1 MVPKVTETGPS
12 FSFLDSDVSSLKFH
26 EDVTPDSP
34 ASASIFSYCQKT
46 ASISE
51 GNTEKINDLPVTP
64 SGSANAEGSNFVVV
78 TDKGRPFGRELFEKD
93 RKSRHFSITKLRE
106 EMKKKEIPPNPSPS
120 VKSESPTKEECVKEV
135 SSVEESS
142 HQKFH
147 CGRLRS
153 GSFDYSEH
161 EGEVDG
167 NKSFKGNESFSESC
181 GNSLAFYKKHAP
193 GILQATEE
201 MKEQRDWVFPS
212 ASELRNGSVCQS
224 AVDEKEKQNASTSKT
239 MEGALLREKKR
250 DHFSVT
256 EENEADIKEVCDQQR
271 EQPMLFEEA
280 TCTQKRGMDIR
291 DPKIGWVEINHTEHN
306 KEVMQLKKGNDLHSG
321 LFISHDPQ
329 NQKKT
334 SLLGSETN
342 SESSKILEIGEC
354 FIERAEKVVQSTS
367 PDFERSNLGL
377 TYSRRKQSHDKLDV
391 PGQIGRKLQLGEQG
405 HQSGASAIH
414 SKTHMETTPRSP
426 FLGGDVVADGCA
438 LDGFAD
444 STTFVGRATLLHSEV
459 EHGAMGAS
467 IRSRFLGDDIVAD
480 AYGYLTD
487 ASPQTSQDIVDGPA
501 VTTEKLHSGDHTIK
515 ERELRKNCYNEV
527 GGGDSDTKKIRKL
540 KIQNS
545 DPVTLDRREV
555 TDATANTSA
564 NNYHSPDHGGARPKQ
579 GLPKAARCSSVV
591 AKSAQLLS
599 SQQSEEI
606 TLGLN
611 PNFVARHA
619 VTNDTFH
626 NPNLDGGEWKD
637 PLDHYSDQHLYLAK
651 VASDLSSKKSFILHG
666 QDALQNSHKSS
677 SITRPPLETDAFEG
691 GGNIQRSFHSVARS
705 QSSLLKEDE
714 SWHFPAPQVTTENH
728 IQARNYQEKGGCVHF
743 TQDHGPTFDS
753 PMPNASNGIADTTT
767 KFRKSTDSYGE
778 SSLHSA
784 SNSKAGSVTE
794 DEGQRDLYEDN
805 IETRLQDLEKV
816 MSRTVGLFTSI
827 HTAEKQVKT
836 EQQHTE
842 KVGIQEQAMSEE
854 DNGLTETGGRIY
866 SGEQTAPLPRNER
879 ATDTEREDRTSP
891 VQESPRPACSH
902 YQRRC
907 LVRFPCCGRFYPCHR
922 CHNESA
928 ACTDDQ
934 ARAINATHIRCIIC
948 YHEQVV
954 R

>member
-1 MVPKVTETGPS
+1 MVPKVTETDPS
-12 FSFLDSDVSSLKFH
+12 FGFLDSDVFSLKFQ

-34 ASASIFSYCQKT
+34 ASASISSYYHKT
-46 ASISE
+46 TSISE
-51 GNTEKINDLPVTP
+51 GNTEEINDLPFTP
-64 SGSANAEGSNFVVV
+64 SGSANAQGSNFVIV
-78 TDKGRPFGRELFEKD
+78 TDKGRPLGRELFEKD
-93 RKSRHFSITKLRE
+93 RKSRHVSITKLRE
-106 EMKKKEIPPNPSPS
+106 EMKKKEIIPNPCPS
-120 VKSESPTKEECVKEV
+120 VKSESHTKDECVEAV

-142 HQKFH
+142 HQKLH
-147 CGRLRS
+147 YERLRS
-153 GSFDYSEH
+153 GSSSEH

-167 NKSFKGNESFSESC
+167 NKNFEGNESFSESY

-193 GILQATEE
+193 GILQTSEE
-201 MKEQRDWVFPS
+201 RKEQRDWVFPS

-224 AVDEKEKQNASTSKT
+224 AVDEKEKQNASTSET
-239 MEGALLREKKR
+239 MEGALLWEKKR

-256 EENEADIKEVCDQQR
+256 EENEANIKEACDKQR
-271 EQPMLFEEA
+271 EEPVVFEEA
-280 TCTQKRGMDIR
+280 TCTPKRGMDIR
-291 DPKIGWVEINHTEHN
+291 DPKIGRFEINHTEHT
-306 KEVMQLKKGNDLHSG
+306 KEVMQLQKGNDLHSG
-321 LFISHDPQ
+321 IFISRDPQ
-329 NQKKT
+329 NRKKT
-334 SLLGSETN
+334 SLLGNETN
-342 SESSKILEIGEC
+342 SEPSKILEIGEC
-354 FIERAEKVVQSTS
+354 FIERAENTVQSTS
-367 PDFERSNLGL
+367 PDFERPNLGL
-377 TYSRRKQSHDKLDV
+377 TSSRRKQSHGKLDV
-391 PGQIGRKLQLGEQG
+391 RGQIGTKLQLGEQG

-414 SKTHMETTPRSP
+414 SKTHMKTTPRSP

-438 LDGFAD
+438 LDGFPD
-444 STTFVGRATLLHSEV
+444 STTFVGRPTLLHSGV
-459 EHGAMGAS
+459 LHGAMGAS

-480 AYGYLTD
+480 AYGYSTD

-501 VTTEKLHSGDHTIK
+501 RTTEKLHSGDHTIK

-555 TDATANTSA
+555 TDTTANTSA

-579 GLPKAARCSSVV
+579 VLPKSARCSSVV

-626 NPNLDGGEWKD
+626 DPNLDGGDWKD
-637 PLDHYSDQHLYLAK
+637 PLDHNSDEHLYLAK
-651 VASDLSSKKSFILHG
+651 VASNLSSKNSFILHG

-677 SITRPPLETDAFEG
+677 SITRPLPETDAFEG
-691 GGNIQRSFHSVARS
+691 SGNIQRSFHSVARS
-705 QSSLLKEDE
+705 QSSLLKKDK
-714 SWHFPAPQVTTENH
+714 SWHFPPLQVTTENH
-728 IQARNYQEKGGCVHF
+728 TQARNYQEKDGCVHL

-753 PMPNASNGIADTTT
+753 PMPNAGNGIAGTTT
-767 KFRKSTDSYGE
+767 KFRKSADSYGE

-784 SNSKAGSVTE
+784 NNSEVGSVTE
-794 DEGQRDLYEDN
+794 DEGQRDLIEDN
-805 IETRLQDLEKV
+805 LETRLQDLEKV

-827 HTAEKQVKT
+827 HTTEKQVKT

-842 KVGIQEQAMSEE
+842 KVGIQEQAMREE
-854 DNGLTETGGRIY
+854 DNGLTEIAGRIY
-866 SGEQTAPLPRNER
+866 SGEQTAPLPRNEQ
-879 ATDTEREDRTSP
+879 TIDTEREDRTSP

>member
-1 MVPKVTETGPS
+1 MVPKVTETDPS
-12 FSFLDSDVSSLKFH
+12 FSFLDSDVFSLKFQ

-34 ASASIFSYCQKT
+34 ASASISSYYHKT
-46 ASISE
+46 TSISE
-51 GNTEKINDLPVTP
+51 GNTEEINDLPFTP
-64 SGSANAEGSNFVVV
+64 SGSANAQGSNFVIV
-78 TDKGRPFGRELFEKD
+78 TDKGRPLGRELFEKD

-106 EMKKKEIPPNPSPS
+106 EMKKKEILPNPCPS
-120 VKSESPTKEECVKEV
+120 VKSESHTKDECVEAV

-142 HQKFH
+142 HQKLH
-147 CGRLRS
+147 YERLRS
-153 GSFDYSEH
+153 GSSSEH

-167 NKSFKGNESFSESC
+167 NKNFEGNESFSESY

-193 GILQATEE
+193 GILQTSEE
-201 MKEQRDWVFPS
+201 RKEQRDWVFPS

-239 MEGALLREKKR
+239 MEGALLWEKKR

-256 EENEADIKEVCDQQR
+256 EENEANIKEACDKQR
-271 EQPMLFEEA
+271 EEPVVFEEA
-280 TCTQKRGMDIR
+280 TCTPKRGMDIR
-291 DPKIGWVEINHTEHN
+291 DPKIGRFEINHIEHT
-306 KEVMQLKKGNDLHSG
+306 KEVMQLQKGNDLHSG
-321 LFISHDPQ
+321 IFISRDPQ
-329 NQKKT
+329 SRKKT
-334 SLLGSETN
+334 SLLGRETN
-342 SESSKILEIGEC
+342 SEPSKILEIGEC
-354 FIERAEKVVQSTS
+354 FIERAENTVQSTS
-367 PDFERSNLGL
+367 PDFERPNLGL
-377 TYSRRKQSHDKLDV
+377 TSSRRKQSHGKLDV
-391 PGQIGRKLQLGEQG
+391 RGQIGTKLQLGEQG

-438 LDGFAD
+438 LDGFPD
-444 STTFVGRATLLHSEV
+444 STTFVGRPTLLHSGV
-459 EHGAMGAS
+459 QHGAMGAS

-480 AYGYLTD
+480 AYGYSTD
-487 ASPQTSQDIVDGPA
+487 ASPQTSQDIVDDPA
-501 VTTEKLHSGDHTIK
+501 MTTEKLHSGDHTIK

-555 TDATANTSA
+555 TDTTANTPA
-564 NNYHSPDHGGARPKQ
+564 NNCHSPDHGGARPKQ
-579 GLPKAARCSSVV
+579 VLPKSARCSSVV

-626 NPNLDGGEWKD
+626 DPNLDGGDWKD
-637 PLDHYSDQHLYLAK
+637 PLDHNSDEHLYLAK
-651 VASDLSSKKSFILHG
+651 VASNLSSKNSSIG

-677 SITRPPLETDAFEG
+677 SITRPLPETDAFEG
-691 GGNIQRSFHSVARS
+691 SGNIQRSFHSVARS
-705 QSSLLKEDE
+705 QSSLLKKDK
-714 SWHFPAPQVTTENH
+714 SWHFPPLQVTTENQT
-728 IQARNYQEKGGCVHF
+728 QARNYQEKDGCVHL

-753 PMPNASNGIADTTT
+753 PMPNAGNGIAGTTT
-767 KFRKSTDSYGE
+767 KFRKSADSYGE

-784 SNSKAGSVTE
+784 NNSEVGSVTE
-794 DEGQRDLYEDN
+794 DEGQRDLIEDN
-805 IETRLQDLEKV
+805 LETRLQDLEKV

-827 HTAEKQVKT
+827 HTTEKQVKT

-842 KVGIQEQAMSEE
+842 KVGIQEQAMREE
-854 DNGLTETGGRIY
+854 DNGLTEIAGRIY
-866 SGEQTAPLPRNER
+866 SGEQTAPLPRNEQ
-879 ATDTEREDRTSP
+879 TIDTEREDRTSP

>member
-1 MVPKVTETGPS
+1 MVPKVTETDPS
-12 FSFLDSDVSSLKFH
+12 FSFLDSDVSSLKFQ

-34 ASASIFSYCQKT
+34 FSASISSYCHKT
-46 ASISE
+46 TSISE
-51 GNTEKINDLPVTP
+51 GNTEEINDLPFTP
-64 SGSANAEGSNFVVV
+64 SGSANAEGSNFVIV

-106 EMKKKEIPPNPSPS
+106 EMKKKEILPNPCPS
-120 VKSESPTKEECVKEV
+120 VKSESHTKDECVEAV

-142 HQKFH
+142 HQNLH
-147 CGRLRS
+147 YERLRS

-167 NKSFKGNESFSESC
+167 NKNFEGNESFSESY
-181 GNSLAFYKKHAP
+181 GNSLAFYKKRAP
-193 GILQATEE
+193 AILQTSEE
-201 MKEQRDWVFPS
+201 RKEQRNWVFPS

-239 MEGALLREKKR
+239 MEGALLWEKKR
-250 DHFSVT
+250 YHFSVT
-256 EENEADIKEVCDQQR
+256 EENEANIKEACDKQR
-271 EQPMLFEEA
+271 EEPVVFEEV
-280 TCTQKRGMDIR
+280 TCTPKRGMDIR
-291 DPKIGWVEINHTEHN
+291 DPKIGRFEINHTEHA
-306 KEVMQLKKGNDLHSG
+306 KEVMQLKRGNDLHSG
-321 LFISHDPQ
+321 IFISRDPQ
-329 NQKKT
+329 NRKKT

-342 SESSKILEIGEC
+342 SEPSKILEIGEC
-354 FIERAEKVVQSTS
+354 FIERAENTVQSTS
-367 PDFERSNLGL
+367 PDFERPNLGL
-377 TYSRRKQSHDKLDV
+377 TSSRRKQSHDKLDV
-391 PGQIGRKLQLGEQG
+391 PGQIGTKLQLGEQG
-405 HQSGASAIH
+405 HQSGASGIH

-438 LDGFAD
+438 LDGFPG
-444 STTFVGRATLLHSEV
+444 STTFVGRPTLLHSEV
-459 EHGAMGAS
+459 QHGAMGAS
-467 IRSRFLGDDIVAD
+467 TRSRFVLDDIVAD

-501 VTTEKLHSGDHTIK
+501 ITTEKLHSGDPTIK
-515 ERELRKNCYNEV
+515 ERELRKN
-527 GGGDSDTKKIRKL
+527 
-540 KIQNS
+540 
-545 DPVTLDRREV
+545 
-555 TDATANTSA
+555 
-564 NNYHSPDHGGARPKQ
+564 YHSSDFGGARPKQ
-579 GLPKAARCSSVV
+579 GLPKSARCSSVV

-619 VTNDTFH
+619 VTTDTFH

-637 PLDHYSDQHLYLAK
+637 PLDHYSDEHLYLAK
-651 VASDLSSKKSFILHG
+651 VASDLSSKRSFNLHG

-677 SITRPPLETDAFEG
+677 SITRSLPETDAFEG

-705 QSSLLKEDE
+705 QSSLLKEDK
-714 SWHFPAPQVTTENH
+714 SWHFPPLQVTTENH
-728 IQARNYQEKGGCVHF
+728 IQARNYQEKDGCVHL

-767 KFRKSTDSYGE
+767 KFRTSTDSYGE

-784 SNSKAGSVTE
+784 NNIDVGSVTE
-794 DEGQRDLYEDN
+794 DEGQRDLIEDN

-827 HTAEKQVKT
+827 HTTEKQVKT

-854 DNGLTETGGRIY
+854 DNGLTEIAGRIY
-866 SGEQTAPLPRNER
+866 SGEQTAPLPRNEQT
-879 ATDTEREDRTSP
+879 TDTEREDRTSP

>member
-1 MVPKVTETGPS
+1 MVPKVTETDPS
-12 FSFLDSDVSSLKFH
+12 FSFLDSDVFSLKFQ

-34 ASASIFSYCQKT
+34 ASASISSYYHKT
-46 ASISE
+46 TSISE
-51 GNTEKINDLPVTP
+51 GNTEEINDLPFTP
-64 SGSANAEGSNFVVV
+64 SGSANAQGSNFVIV
-78 TDKGRPFGRELFEKD
+78 TDKGRPLGRELFEKD

-106 EMKKKEIPPNPSPS
+106 EMKKKEILPNPCPS
-120 VKSESPTKEECVKEV
+120 VKSESHTKDECVEAV

-142 HQKFH
+142 HQKLH
-147 CGRLRS
+147 YERLRS
-153 GSFDYSEH
+153 GSSSEH

-167 NKSFKGNESFSESC
+167 NKNFEGNESFSESY

-193 GILQATEE
+193 GILQTSEE
-201 MKEQRDWVFPS
+201 RKEQRDWVFPS

-239 MEGALLREKKR
+239 MEGALLWEKKR

-256 EENEADIKEVCDQQR
+256 EENEANIKEACDKQR
-271 EQPMLFEEA
+271 EEPVVFEEA
-280 TCTQKRGMDIR
+280 TCTPKRGMDIR
-291 DPKIGWVEINHTEHN
+291 DPKIGRFEINHTEHT
-306 KEVMQLKKGNDLHSG
+306 KEVMQLQKGNDLHSG
-321 LFISHDPQ
+321 IFISRDPQ
-329 NQKKT
+329 NRKKT
-334 SLLGSETN
+334 SLLGRETN
-342 SESSKILEIGEC
+342 SEPSKILEIGEC
-354 FIERAEKVVQSTS
+354 FIERAENTVQSTS
-367 PDFERSNLGL
+367 PDFERPNLGL
-377 TYSRRKQSHDKLDV
+377 TSSRRKQSHGKLDV
-391 PGQIGRKLQLGEQG
+391 RGQIGTKLQLGEQG

-438 LDGFAD
+438 LDGFPD
-444 STTFVGRATLLHSEV
+444 STTFVGRPTLLHSGV
-459 EHGAMGAS
+459 QHGAMGAS

-480 AYGYLTD
+480 AYGYSTD

-501 VTTEKLHSGDHTIK
+501 MTTEKLHSGDHTIK

-555 TDATANTSA
+555 TDTTANTPA
-564 NNYHSPDHGGARPKQ
+564 NNCHSPDHGGARPKQ
-579 GLPKAARCSSVV
+579 VLPKSARCSSVV

-626 NPNLDGGEWKD
+626 DPNLDGGDWKD
-637 PLDHYSDQHLYLAK
+637 PLDHNSDEHLYLAK
-651 VASDLSSKKSFILHG
+651 VASNLSGKNSFILHG

-677 SITRPPLETDAFEG
+677 SITRPLPETDAFEG
-691 GGNIQRSFHSVARS
+691 SGNIQRSFHSVARS
-705 QSSLLKEDE
+705 QSSLLKKDK
-714 SWHFPAPQVTTENH
+714 SWHFPPLQVTTENQT
-728 IQARNYQEKGGCVHF
+728 QARNYQEKDGCVHL

-753 PMPNASNGIADTTT
+753 PMQNAGNGIAGTTT
-767 KFRKSTDSYGE
+767 KFRKSADSYGE

-784 SNSKAGSVTE
+784 NNSEVGSVTE
-794 DEGQRDLYEDN
+794 DEGQRDLIEDN
-805 IETRLQDLEKV
+805 LETRLQDLEKV

-827 HTAEKQVKT
+827 HTTEKQVKT

-842 KVGIQEQAMSEE
+842 NVGIQEQAMREE
-854 DNGLTETGGRIY
+854 DNGLTEIAGRIY
-866 SGEQTAPLPRNER
+866 SGEQTAPLPRNEQ
-879 ATDTEREDRTSP
+879 TIDTEREDRTSP

>member
-1 MVPKVTETGPS
+1 MVPKVTETDPS
-12 FSFLDSDVSSLKFH
+12 FSFLDSDVFSLKFQ

-34 ASASIFSYCQKT
+34 ASASISSYYHKT
-46 ASISE
+46 TSISE
-51 GNTEKINDLPVTP
+51 GNTEEINDLPFTP
-64 SGSANAEGSNFVVV
+64 SGSANAQGSNFVIV
-78 TDKGRPFGRELFEKD
+78 TDKGRPLGRELFEKD

-106 EMKKKEIPPNPSPS
+106 EMKKKEILPNPCPS
-120 VKSESPTKEECVKEV
+120 VKSESHTKDECVEAV

-142 HQKFH
+142 HQKLH
-147 CGRLRS
+147 YERLRS
-153 GSFDYSEH
+153 GSSSEH

-167 NKSFKGNESFSESC
+167 NKNFEGNESFSESY

-193 GILQATEE
+193 GILQTSEE
-201 MKEQRDWVFPS
+201 RKEQRDWVFPS

-239 MEGALLREKKR
+239 MEGALLWEKKR

-256 EENEADIKEVCDQQR
+256 EENEANIKEAFDKQR
-271 EQPMLFEEA
+271 EEPVVFEEA
-280 TCTQKRGMDIR
+280 TCTPKRGMDIR
-291 DPKIGWVEINHTEHN
+291 DPKIGRFEINHIEHT
-306 KEVMQLKKGNDLHSG
+306 KEVMQLQKGNDLHSG
-321 LFISHDPQ
+321 IFISRDPQ
-329 NQKKT
+329 SRKKT
-334 SLLGSETN
+334 SLLGRETN
-342 SESSKILEIGEC
+342 SEPSKILEIGEC
-354 FIERAEKVVQSTS
+354 FIERAENTVQSTS
-367 PDFERSNLGL
+367 PDFERPNLGL
-377 TYSRRKQSHDKLDV
+377 TSSRRKQSHGKLDV
-391 PGQIGRKLQLGEQG
+391 RGQIGTKLQLGEQG

-438 LDGFAD
+438 LDGFPD
-444 STTFVGRATLLHSEV
+444 STTFVGRPTLLHSGV
-459 EHGAMGAS
+459 QHGAMGAS

-480 AYGYLTD
+480 AYGYSTD

-501 VTTEKLHSGDHTIK
+501 MTTEKLHSGDHTIK

-555 TDATANTSA
+555 TDTTANTPA
-564 NNYHSPDHGGARPKQ
+564 NNCHSPDHGGARPKQ
-579 GLPKAARCSSVV
+579 VLPKSARCSSVV

-626 NPNLDGGEWKD
+626 DPNLDGGDWKD
-637 PLDHYSDQHLYLAK
+637 PLDHNSDEHLYLAK
-651 VASDLSSKKSFILHG
+651 VASNLSSKNSSIG

-677 SITRPPLETDAFEG
+677 SITRPLPETDAFEG
-691 GGNIQRSFHSVARS
+691 SGNIQRSFHSVARS
-705 QSSLLKEDE
+705 QSSLLKKDK
-714 SWHFPAPQVTTENH
+714 SWHFPPLQVTTENQT
-728 IQARNYQEKGGCVHF
+728 QARNYQEKDGCVHL

-753 PMPNASNGIADTTT
+753 PMPNAGNGIAGTTT
-767 KFRKSTDSYGE
+767 KFRKSADSYGE

-784 SNSKAGSVTE
+784 NNSEVGSVTE
-794 DEGQRDLYEDN
+794 DEGQRDLIEDN
-805 IETRLQDLEKV
+805 LETRLQDLEKV

-827 HTAEKQVKT
+827 HTTEKQVKT

-842 KVGIQEQAMSEE
+842 KVGIQEQAMREE
-854 DNGLTETGGRIY
+854 DNGLTEIAGRIY
-866 SGEQTAPLPRNER
+866 SGEQTAPLPRNEQ
-879 ATDTEREDRTSP
+879 TIDTEREDRTSP

>member
-1 MVPKVTETGPS
+1 MVPKVTETDPS
-12 FSFLDSDVSSLKFH
+12 FSFLDSDVFSLKFQ

-34 ASASIFSYCQKT
+34 ASASISSYYHKT
-46 ASISE
+46 TTISE
-51 GNTEKINDLPVTP
+51 GNTEEINDLPFTP
-64 SGSANAEGSNFVVV
+64 SGSANAEGSNFVIV
-78 TDKGRPFGRELFEKD
+78 TDKGRPLGRELFEKD

-106 EMKKKEIPPNPSPS
+106 EMKKKEILPNPCPS
-120 VKSESPTKEECVKEV
+120 VKSESHTKDECVEAV

-142 HQKFH
+142 HQKLH
-147 CGRLRS
+147 YERLRS
-153 GSFDYSEH
+153 GSSSEH
-161 EGEVDG
+161 EGEVGG
-167 NKSFKGNESFSESC
+167 NKNFEGNESFSESY

-193 GILQATEE
+193 GILQTSEE
-201 MKEQRDWVFPS
+201 RKEQRDWVFPS

-239 MEGALLREKKR
+239 MEGALLWEKKR

-256 EENEADIKEVCDQQR
+256 EENEANIKEACDKQR
-271 EQPMLFEEA
+271 EEPVVFEEA
-280 TCTQKRGMDIR
+280 TCTPKRGMDIR
-291 DPKIGWVEINHTEHN
+291 DPKIGRFEINHTEHT
-306 KEVMQLKKGNDLHSG
+306 KEVMQLQKGNDLHSG
-321 LFISHDPQ
+321 IFISRDPQ
-329 NQKKT
+329 NRKKT

-342 SESSKILEIGEC
+342 SEPSKILEIGEC
-354 FIERAEKVVQSTS
+354 FIERAENTVQSTS
-367 PDFERSNLGL
+367 PDFERPNLGL
-377 TYSRRKQSHDKLDV
+377 TSSRRKQSHGKLDV
-391 PGQIGRKLQLGEQG
+391 RGQIGTKLQLGEQG

-414 SKTHMETTPRSP
+414 SETHMETTPRSP

-438 LDGFAD
+438 LDGFPD
-444 STTFVGRATLLHSEV
+444 STTFVGRPTLLHSGV
-459 EHGAMGAS
+459 QHGAMGAS

-480 AYGYLTD
+480 AYGYSTD

-501 VTTEKLHSGDHTIK
+501 MTTEKLHSGDHTIK

-527 GGGDSDTKKIRKL
+527 GDGDSDTKKIRKL

-555 TDATANTSA
+555 TDTTANTPA

-579 GLPKAARCSSVV
+579 VLPKSARCSSVV

-626 NPNLDGGEWKD
+626 DPNLDGGDWKD
-637 PLDHYSDQHLYLAK
+637 PLDHNSDEHLYLAK
-651 VASDLSSKKSFILHG
+651 VASDLSSKNSFILHG

-677 SITRPPLETDAFEG
+677 SITRSLPETDAFEG

-705 QSSLLKEDE
+705 QSSLLKKDK
-714 SWHFPAPQVTTENH
+714 SWHFPPLQVTTENH
-728 IQARNYQEKGGCVHF
+728 IQARNYQEKDGCVHL

-753 PMPNASNGIADTTT
+753 PMPNAGNGIASTTT
-767 KFRKSTDSYGE
+767 KFRKSADSYGE

-784 SNSKAGSVTE
+784 NNSEVGSVTE
-794 DEGQRDLYEDN
+794 DEGQRDLIEDN

-827 HTAEKQVKT
+827 HTTEKQVKT

-842 KVGIQEQAMSEE
+842 KVGIQEQAMREE
-854 DNGLTETGGRIY
+854 DNDLTEIAGRIY
-866 SGEQTAPLPRNER
+866 SGEQTAPLPRNEQ
-879 ATDTEREDRTSP
+879 TIDTEREDRTSP